1 MVGPTVLKRPQHKGY
16 ASTVV
21 VLVLVLV
28 LVLVVLVAIVVVVV
42 VVVYRL
48 VIEHDPTLVY
58 LGLGS
63 RQKSSESR
71 AKGGRPDRVM
81 WRSKNMPAQ
90 HHTIREMIERRRS

>member
-1 MVGPTVLKRPQHKGY
+1 MLKRPQHKGY

-21 VLVLVLV
+21 VVVVVLV
-28 LVLVVLVAIVVVVV
+28 VLVVLVASVVVVV

-48 VIEHDPTLVY
+48 VIEHDVTLVY
-58 LGLGS
+58 LVLVS
-63 RQKSSESR
+63 KQKSSESR

-90 HHTIREMIERRRS
+90 HHTVREMIERRRS